1 MYKYKM
7 EELVKI
13 TKERLEERGIKLSDI
28 AKIVY
33 DLQSP
38 YNPHINM
45 EICLE
50 SVEMVLGKREVVHA
64 VLTGLALDKMAMEK
78 NLDEPLQSII
88 SNDEGLYGIDEILPL
103 GIVNLYG
110 SIGLT
115 NFGYLDKE
123 KIGIIKELDDRKKT
137 SDEVTTFAD
146 DLVAAIAAAAASR
159 VAHKNIG

>member
-13 TKERLEERGIKLSDI
+13 TKERLEERGIEISDI

-33 DLQSP
+33 DLQIPYSP
-38 YNPHINM
+38 HVTY

-78 NLDEPLQSII
+78 NLDEPLQSIV

-137 SDEVTTFAD
+137 SDVVTTFAD

-159 VAHKNIG
+159 VAHQNIG

>member
-38 YNPHINM
+38 YSPHINM

-50 SVEMVLGKREVVHA
+50 SVEMVLEKREVVHA

>member
-1 MYKYKM
+1 M
-7 EELVKI
+7 
-13 TKERLEERGIKLSDI
+13 
-28 AKIVY
+28 
-33 DLQSP
+33 
-38 YNPHINM
+38 
-45 EICLE
+45 
-50 SVEMVLGKREVVHA
+50 
-64 VLTGLALDKMAMEK
+64 
-78 NLDEPLQSII
+78 
-88 SNDEGLYGIDEILPL
+88 PL

-159 VAHKNIG
+159 VAHQNIG